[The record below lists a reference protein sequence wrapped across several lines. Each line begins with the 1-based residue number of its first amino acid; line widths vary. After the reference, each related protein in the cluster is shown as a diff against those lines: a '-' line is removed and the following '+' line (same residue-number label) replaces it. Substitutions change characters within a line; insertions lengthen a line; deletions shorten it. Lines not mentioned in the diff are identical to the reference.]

1 MPSEYW
7 DKFANNVLVYS
18 TTNSSGGGPS
28 TTTSYNGNLL
38 LERMNKSWTSV
49 NSPRVNGKLS
59 LRANPFTLNK
69 VHVTYEPYSLTRS
82 GSGGSGPTQYAF
94 NATSKVVDQELIYLP
109 GERWNKPEGEAYE
122 AALTQWYQR
131 CAAQRANLGE
141 LFATRRQTV
150 GMITQ
155 TANRLGQA
163 AGRLHKGDLGGAAA
177 ALGVSWNKPGNIRP
191 AQAWLELQYG
201 WKPLLSDVYEAI
213 DGSFRPES
221 MYISTSATKTDTFS
235 YNSDRNNAT
244 YIEAGCNFKSRVNIC
259 AKVTVANRPISNMGQ
274 LGLLNP
280 ALLAWELLPYS
291 FVVDWFIPIGGYLEA
306 QTATAGLVVSDGSVT
321 KTRSYD
327 MRVQRVLGRNY
338 PSDYS
343 SFSPSTNMVHYRSKN
358 RTLGNPGSPP
368 LPKFKNPVSITHGLN
383 AIALMAEAFRKL
395 R

>member
-1 MPSEYW
+1 MPSEFWVKY
-7 DKFANNVLVYS
+7 ANDVLVFSRTGS
-18 TTNSSGGGPS
+18 TGGGPTIS
-28 TTTSYNGNLL
+28 TTYNGNLM
-38 LERMNKSWTSV
+38 LEVMNKSWTSV
-49 NSPRVNGKLS
+49 NSPRVDGKLS
-59 LRANPFTLNK
+59 LRANPYTLTK
-69 VHVTYEPYSLTRS
+69 IHATYEPYSLTRS
-82 GSGGSGPTQYAF
+82 GSGGLGASQYAF
-94 NATSKVVDQELIYLP
+94 SETSKVVDQELVFVP
-109 GERWNKPEGEAYE
+109 SDRFNKPEGLAYE
-122 AALTQWYQR
+122 RALTKWYQR

-155 TANRLGQA
+155 TANRLAQA

-191 AQAWLELQYG
+191 AQAWLEMQYG

-221 MYISTSATKTDTFS
+221 IYISSSATETESFS
-235 YNSDRNNAT
+235 YNSDKDNAT
-244 YIEAGCNFKSRVNIC
+244 FIEAGCNFKTRVNIC
-259 AKVTVANRPISNMGQ
+259 AKVTVADRPVSDMGQ

-321 KTRSYD
+321 TTRSYD

-338 PSDYS
+338 PSDYT
-343 SFSPSTNMVHYRSKN
+343 SFSPSTNMVHVRSKT
-358 RTLGNPGSPP
+358 RTLGTPGGPP

-383 AIALMAEAFRKL
+383 AIALLAEAFRK